1 MITDFYEVEAAEVN
15 SVHVG
20 FEKFLDSLKSKKGI
34 ARNAAATK
42 PINVDA
48 QRVLA
53 IMDDLK
59 GKATFLTLL
68 THQVLDGLQGE
79 GGGGATELLGL
90 EFVRKFAEQI
100 RLEDLYVMLN
110 TNSDGTFAIQEDND
124 DVREATERL
133 RRSTSELCR
142 QMKTIPT

>member
-1 MITDFYEVEAAEVN
+1 
-15 SVHVG
+15 
-20 FEKFLDSLKSKKGI
+20 
-34 ARNAAATK
+34 
-42 PINVDA
+42 
-48 QRVLA
+48 
-53 IMDDLK
+53 
-59 GKATFLTLL
+59 
-68 THQVLDGLQGE
+68 VLDGLQGE

-110 TNSDGTFAIQEDND
+110 TNSDARGSEMPPARPILHPGTFAIQEDND

-142 QMKTIPT
+142 LVHFLPVVLFYAADL